1 MQKGAT
7 SLWNEIANDENYG
20 KLWRAKGIKGEKLA
34 NLIASEVYSRL
45 VDPQGAEILDRP
57 YLTGDAKTD
66 YIIKLRRLK
75 MIKKVF
81 VLS

>member
-45 VDPQGAEILDRP
+45 VDPQGAEILDR
-57 YLTGDAKTD
+57 LANEKDKED
-66 YIIKLRRLK
+66 ELK
-75 MIKKVF
+75 Q
-81 VLS
+81 